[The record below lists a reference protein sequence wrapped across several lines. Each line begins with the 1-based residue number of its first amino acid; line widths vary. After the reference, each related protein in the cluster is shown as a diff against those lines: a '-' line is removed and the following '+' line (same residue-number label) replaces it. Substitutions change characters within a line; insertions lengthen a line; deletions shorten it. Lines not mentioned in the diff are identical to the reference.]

1 MLLDQR
7 GRSRVKEICRVRVI
21 LRSCEEVTENQ
32 GGGREE
38 EGSWYDS
45 MIPWGS
51 RTHSFMRDRS
61 SIWRRITVAAR
72 TGLARRLSLLII
84 AVGLTPRPTRG
95 SPYPRARRVSCL
107 VLDRAANGREQY
119 DNRMSAGKGREK
131 KTRGDPE
138 VDQFLSTLSPYAQKI
153 RQKPFR
159 GGAENEREGD
169 KDLSAAFWTLPP
181 PQILFHPSLK
191 EERDLRNASRRF
203 RGFLPSEDF
212 ASIKI
217 AFPSLEFLFILE
229 INNDRR
235 RGFVEDIKKIT
246 MLFYF
251 YTRFLRSGYY

>member
-1 MLLDQR
+1 MLFDQR

-159 GGAENEREGD
+159 GGAE
-169 KDLSAAFWTLPP
+169 T
-181 PQILFHPSLK
+181 
-191 EERDLRNASRRF
+191 
-203 RGFLPSEDF
+203 
-212 ASIKI
+212 KI